1 MELFQQFLNK
11 ARRGYG
17 QVDKNVFGGL
27 LPGGAASFVSPV
39 KQQFKNVAETGVKT
53 LAGTAMNQLPDRA
66 NLFAR
71 YVTGVGNAN
80 LQLDPSTLGEL
91 RAAATVPPT
100 AMGMIPNPFKVP
112 EEVLAGM
119 QHQLETGDPRN
130 LNSPLG
136 SFLRKEVA
144 EGIKNRDLPDFVRGP
159 IPAYGPGLVQ
169 AGPVRPYGRPDV
181 GTAVTNTLGSYNVNV
196 DPGKSVTFKDVY
208 DMVNPGEDPDL
219 VSGKFQPIKAI
230 EEIQSIWDP
239 TKGSFARQLTKK
251 MVAPAPPGQQPGY
264 GQMRETK
271 SHFAS
276 PATALGRALLYA
288 LPVKPQPYDVDITIP
303 Y

>member
-17 QVDKNVFGGL
+17 QVDKNIFGGL
-27 LPGGAASFVSPV
+27 LPGGAASVVSPA
-39 KQQFKNVAETGVKT
+39 KQQIKNVAETGIKT

-71 YVTGVGNAN
+71 YVAGVGNTN
-80 LQLDPSTLGEL
+80 LQLDPSTLGDL
-91 RAAATVPPT
+91 RAAATYPPFS
-100 AMGMIPNPFKVP
+100 MGMVPNPLKMP
-112 EEVLAGM
+112 DEILM
-119 QHQLETGDPRN
+119 RLQRQLNNARSDSEAFN
-130 LNSPLG
+130 SSPLG
-136 SFLRKEVA
+136 KFIKAEVA
-144 EGIKNRDLPDFVRGP
+144 EGLKNRDLPDFIRGP
-159 IPAYGPGLVQ
+159 IAGAGPGLV
-169 AGPVRPYGRPDV
+169 ASGPVSPYGRPNI
-181 GTAVTNTLGSYNVNV
+181 GTSVTNTLGSYNVEVN
-196 DPGKSVTFKDVY
+196 PGKSITFKDVY

-239 TKGSFARQLTKK
+239 TKGYFARNNR
-251 MVAPAPPGQQPGY
+251 VASPPPGQQTGY

-271 SHFAS
+271 SQFAS

-288 LPVKPQPYDVDITIP
+288 LPVKPQPYDVNITVP

>member
-11 ARRGYG
+11 IGRGYG
-17 QVDKNVFGGL
+17 QVDKNIFGGL
-27 LPGGAASFVSPV
+27 LPGGAASFASPV
-39 KQQFKNVAETGVKT
+39 KQQIKNTAQTSVKT
-53 LAGTAMNQLPDRA
+53 LAGAAMNQLPDRA

-71 YVTGVGNAN
+71 YVTGVGNTN
-80 LQLDPSTLGEL
+80 LQLDPSTLSEL

-100 AMGMIPNPFKVP
+100 ATGMIPNPFKVP

-136 SFLRKEVA
+136 DFLRQAVA
-144 EGIKNRDLPDFVRGP
+144 EGNKNKDLPDFVRGRV
-159 IPAYGPGLVQ
+159 PAYGPGQVQ
-169 AGPVRPYGRPDV
+169 SGPVRPYGRPDV
-181 GTAVTNTLGSYNVNV
+181 GTAVTNTLGSYNVSV
-196 DPGKSVTFKDVY
+196 DPGKSINIQDVY

-239 TKGSFARQLTKK
+239 TKGYFAKNKT
-251 MVAPAPPGQQPGY
+251 VAPTPPGQEPGY

-271 SHFAS
+271 SQFAS

-288 LPVKPQPYDVDITIP
+288 LPVKPQPYNVDITIP

>member
-11 ARRGYG
+11 VGRGYG

-39 KQQFKNVAETGVKT
+39 KQQIKNVAETGVKT

-71 YVTGVGNAN
+71 YVTGVGNTN
-80 LQLDPSTLGEL
+80 LQLDPGTLSEL

-100 AMGMIPNPFKVP
+100 AIGMIPNPFKVP
-112 EEVLAGM
+112 EEVLSEM
-119 QHQLETGDPRN
+119 QHHLETWRPDT
-130 LNSPLG
+130 LNSPVG
-136 SFLRKEVA
+136 NFLRKEVS

-159 IPAYGPGLVQ
+159 IPAYGPGQVQ
-169 AGPVRPYGRPDV
+169 SGPVRPYGRPDI
-181 GTAVTNTLGSYNVNV
+181 GTSVTNTLGSYNVNV
-196 DPGKSVTFKDVY
+196 NPGKSINIQDVY
-208 DMVNPGEDPDL
+208 DMVNPQEDPDL

-230 EEIQSIWDP
+230 EEIQSIWNP
-239 TKGSFARQLTKK
+239 NKGYFARKK
-251 MVAPAPPGQQPGY
+251 MVAPTPPGQQTNY

-271 SHFAS
+271 SQFAS

-288 LPVKPQPYDVDITIP
+288 LPVKPQPYDVNITIP

>member
-11 ARRGYG
+11 TKRGYG
-17 QVDKNVFGGL
+17 QVDKNIFGGL
-27 LPGGAASFVSPV
+27 LPGGAASFASPV
-39 KQQFKNVAETGVKT
+39 KQQVKSVAETGVKT

-112 EEVLAGM
+112 EEVLVGM
-119 QHQLETGDPRN
+119 QRQIKPWN

-136 SFLRKEVA
+136 NFLRQEVA

-159 IPAYGPGLVQ
+159 IPAYGPGRVQ
-169 AGPVRPYGRPDV
+169 SGSVIPYGRSDV

-196 DPGKSVTFKDVY
+196 DPGKSINIKDVY

-230 EEIQSIWDP
+230 EEIQGIWDP
-239 TKGSFARQLTKK
+239 TKGYFARKK

-271 SHFAS
+271 SQFAS

-288 LPVKPQPYDVDITIP
+288 LPVKPQPYNVDITIP

>member
-27 LPGGAASFVSPV
+27 LPGGAASFASPV
-39 KQQFKNVAETGVKT
+39 KQQIKNVADTGVKT

-100 AMGMIPNPFKVP
+100 AMGMIPNPSKVP
-112 EEVLAGM
+112 EEILVGM
-119 QHQLETGDPRN
+119 QKSLETWRPGT
-130 LNSPLG
+130 LNSPVG
-136 SFLRKEVA
+136 NFVRQAVA

-159 IPAYGPGLVQ
+159 IPAYGPGLAQ
-169 AGPVRPYGRPDV
+169 SGPVRPYGRPDL
-181 GTAVTNTLGSYNVNV
+181 GTAVTNTLGAYNVNV
-196 DPGKSVTFKDVY
+196 DPGKSINIKDVY

-239 TKGSFARQLTKK
+239 TKGYFARKK

-271 SHFAS
+271 SQFAS